1 MLSQK
6 AIDAKI
12 SNLEAKLAGLYKQ
25 IDPVCSSLKS
35 NHRPRVGSVN
45 SFSSNKGR
53 GRPPK
58 EGVEKLIELQNK
70 LKSQTKKMEE
80 ELERVAQGISKQ
92 VKDLNAEIE
101 QKKMIMEKTINISS
115 KIKHLKANRLRDQR
129 AVNYNEQ
136 YDNGRFNSLIIRTR
150 NARGRFISTRSNGS
164 GVSSRLRTRNTI
176 VSDNQEMRKT
186 RSMLKLPQSEIK
198 NVKYDTPTVIKSTKK
213 RDTKSMEKDVS
224 STDDTPFEDLKI
236 KNYKKFSNREKYFN
250 KGNAIYQEYDEFLK
264 RRRKDKRIEFIKI
277 KNEPGEEILNMKNNK
292 DLLKYFGGSTED
304 TF

>member
-35 NHRPRVGSVN
+35 SRRPRVGSVN
-45 SFSSNKGR
+45 SFTSNKGR

-115 KIKHLKANRLRDQR
+115 KIKHLKADRLRDQR

-164 GVSSRLRTRNTI
+164 GVSSRLRARI

-186 RSMLKLPQSEIK
+186 RSMLKIPQGEMK

-213 RDTKSMEKDVS
+213 RDAKSMEKDVS
-224 STDDTPFEDLKI
+224 STDDTPFEYLKL
-236 KNYKKFSNREKYFN
+236 KTYKQFSNREKYFN

-264 RRRKDKRIEFIKI
+264 RRRKDKRIEFIKM

-292 DLLKYFGGSTED
+292 DLLKYFGGVTED

>member
-12 SNLEAKLAGLYKQ
+12 SNLEAKLAGLYRQ
-25 IDPVCSSLKS
+25 IDPVCTSLKS
-35 NHRPRVGSVN
+35 SHRPRVGSVN
-45 SFSSNKGR
+45 SFTSNKGR

-101 QKKMIMEKTINISS
+101 QKKMIMQKTKNISS
-115 KIKHLKANRLRDQR
+115 KIKHLKADRLRDQR

-164 GVSSRLRTRNTI
+164 GVSSRLRARI

-186 RSMLKLPQSEIK
+186 RSMLKIPQGEMK

-213 RDTKSMEKDVS
+213 RDAKSMEKDVS
-224 STDDTPFEDLKI
+224 STDDTPFEYLKL
-236 KNYKKFSNREKYFN
+236 KTYKQFSNREKYFN

-264 RRRKDKRIEFIKI
+264 RRRKDKRIEFIKM

-292 DLLKYFGGSTED
+292 DLLKYFGGVTED

>member
-115 KIKHLKANRLRDQR
+115 KIKHLKADRLRDQR

-150 NARGRFISTRSNGS
+150 NSRGRFISTRSNGS
-164 GVSSRLRTRNTI
+164 GVSSRLRARI

-236 KNYKKFSNREKYFN
+236 KNYKQFSNREKYFN

>member
-35 NHRPRVGSVN
+35 SRRPRVGSVN
-45 SFSSNKGR
+45 SFTSNKGR

-115 KIKHLKANRLRDQR
+115 KIKHLKADRLRDQR

-164 GVSSRLRTRNTI
+164 GVSSRLRARI

-186 RSMLKLPQSEIK
+186 RSMLKIPQGEMK
-198 NVKYDTPTVIKSTKK
+198 NVKYDTPTIIKSTKK
-213 RDTKSMEKDVS
+213 RHTKSMEKDVS
-224 STDDTPFEDLKI
+224 STDDTPFEDLKL
-236 KNYKKFSNREKYFN
+236 KTYKQFSNREKYFN

-264 RRRKDKRIEFIKI
+264 RRRKDKRIEFIKM

-292 DLLKYFGGSTED
+292 DLLKYFGGVTED